1 MNKKIYAYIT
11 IVAIL
16 IGSIILIISMNK
28 NKGTKNV
35 EKVENLNYKYDNL
48 ADEYVIYDENGIE
61 KSREKNKEDMQIYV
75 DLPEYNPDIYEMR
88 WLYP

>member
-1 MNKKIYAYIT
+1 MNKKFYVYIT

-28 NKGTKNV
+28 NKDTKNI
-35 EKVENLNYKYDNL
+35 EKFEDLNYKYDNL

-61 KSREKNKEDMQIYV
+61 KAREKNKEDMQIYV
-75 DLPEYNPDIYEMR
+75 DLPEYNPDIYEMGN
-88 WLYP
+88 

>member
-48 ADEYVIYDENGIE
+48 VCVAHFAF
-61 KSREKNKEDMQIYV
+61 
-75 DLPEYNPDIYEMR
+75 
-88 WLYP
+88 

>member
-75 DLPEYNPDIYEMR
+75 DLPEYNPDIYEMGN
-88 WLYP
+88 